1 LVLLLLSLSIIIII
15 EVPGLIQKKM
25 WRELA
30 VFSGFLI
37 LGAIYG
43 IIHIFE
49 MRILNPTNI
58 TNAIFRP
65 MFEAIDKLLK

>member
-1 LVLLLLSLSIIIII
+1 LALLLLTLSIIIII
-15 EVPGLIQKKM
+15 EVPGLLQKQM

-30 VFSGFLI
+30 VFSGLLA
-37 LGAIYG
+37 LGVIYG

-49 MRILNPTNI
+49 IQILNPTNI
-58 TNAIFRP
+58 TNTVFIP

>member
-1 LVLLLLSLSIIIII
+1 MVLLLLSLSIIIII
-15 EVPGLIQKKM
+15 EVPGLIQKNM

-49 MRILNPTNI
+49 MQILNPTNI
-58 TNAIFRP
+58 TNTIFKP
-65 MFEAIDKLLK
+65 MFEAIEKLLK